1 MEYICDSLEKTK
13 GAVKEFL
20 KTLSPLPD
28 QATIVELIGDL
39 GAGKTTFT
47 KILGEEL
54 RIQETIISPTF
65 VIQKRYPIPN
75 HPHFKT
81 LVHVDAYR
89 FENPDEAKILG
100 IEEDIQNKENLILIE
115 WPSKIQ
121 NHIPESIQIHFEH
134 KDENTRIISW

>member
-13 GAVKEFL
+13 GAIQEFL
-20 KTLSPLPD
+20 KTLVSHPNH
-28 QATIVELIGDL
+28 ATVIELVGDL

-47 KILGEEL
+47 KILGQEL
-54 RIQETIISPTF
+54 GIQETIISPTF

-121 NHIPESIQIHFEH
+121 NHIKNSIQIHFEH
-134 KDENTRIISW
+134 IDETTRKISW

>member
-13 GAVKEFL
+13 GAVQEFL
-20 KTLSPLPD
+20 KTLVPHPS

-54 RIQETIISPTF
+54 GIQETIISPTF
-65 VIQKRYPIPN
+65 VIQKRYSIPN
-75 HPHFKT
+75 HQKFKT
-81 LVHVDAYR
+81 LIHIDAYR
-89 FENPDEAKILG
+89 FENQDEVKILG
-100 IEEDIQNKENLILIE
+100 IEEDTQNKENLIIIE

-134 KDENTRIISW
+134 KDENTRKISW

>member
-13 GAVKEFL
+13 EAVKEFL
-20 KTLSPLPD
+20 KTLVPHPNH
-28 QATIVELIGDL
+28 ATIIELVGDL

-100 IEEDIQNKENLILIE
+100 IEEDIQNKENLIIIE

-121 NHIPESIQIHFEH
+121 DHIKNSIQIYFEH
-134 KDENTRIISW
+134 IDETTRKISW